1 VAFSHVI
8 GTVWAATLEEE
19 LEKALVYAS
28 PRCVN
33 RKYEGQ
39 LRGVG
44 DTVRIPMLSSP
55 AVIDYTRNTDLA
67 APEALN
73 DASTTLVVDQAKA
86 VHFAVDDI
94 DTATS
99 PYDLI
104 AVSSRSA
111 AYKLA
116 DAADQHVAGKMA
128 ANVAA
133 GNRVGSQSQPTN
145 INTSPTN
152 SSYLTLVQL
161 AGELDEANVPRSGRW
176 VVVSPLFLTR
186 LLIHQNCVFTAAQ
199 QSQAALANGL
209 VGPIAGFDVI
219 VSNNVPIQ
227 NNVHRIIAGVSD
239 ATSFVALIQAT
250 EVYRPERRFGQAVK
264 SLYLYG
270 CKVVRPEMLAM
281 AFVNFS

>member
-44 DTVRIPMLSSP
+44 DTVRIPMLSAP
-55 AVIDYTRNTDLA
+55 TIVDYTRNTDLA

-86 VHFAVDDI
+86 IHFAVDDI
-94 DTATS
+94 DSATS

-116 DAADQHVAGKMA
+116 DTADQHVASKMA
-128 ANVAA
+128 ADVAA
-133 GNRVGSQSQPTN
+133 ANRVGSQSSPVSIDSTPTN
-145 INTSPTN
+145 D
-152 SSYLTLVQL
+152 SYQTLVRL
-161 AGELDEANVPRSGRW
+161 ARKLDEANVPRSGRW
-176 VVVSPLFLTR
+176 VVVSPRFHEA
-186 LLIHQNCVFTAAQ
+186 LLLHQNFVFTAAP
-199 QSQAALANGL
+199 QSQAVLANGL
-209 VGPIAGFDVI
+209 VGQIAGFDV
-219 VSNNVPIQ
+219 VSSNNVPIQ
-227 NNVHRIIAGVSD
+227 SNVHRIIAGVSD

-270 CKVVRPEMLAM
+270 CKVIRPEMLAM
-281 AFVNFS
+281 AFVSFS